1 MDPVTAG
8 LFVGASLL
16 SSLFANKQQSRAEAA
31 NIKLQTE
38 QARLQA
44 SEAALERTKSFRQT
58 MSQNLALSG
67 MGFGSTTALATAT
80 AQSFGALEADL
91 GAIRRQSDFAVASG
105 HAAKAGARANKFG
118 RDIASVENA
127 ASLAMKLGLFV

>member
-1 MDPVTAG
+1 MDPITAG
-8 LFVGASLL
+8 LFVGASFL
-16 SSLFANKQQSRAEAA
+16 SSLFASKQQARAEAA

-44 SEAALERTKSFRQT
+44 SEAALERTKAFRQN

-80 AQSFGALEADL
+80 AESFGALNADIN
-91 GAIRRQSDFAVASG
+91 AINRQSDFAVASG
-105 HAAKAGARANKFG
+105 QAARAASRAGRFS
-118 RDIASVENA
+118 RDIGALENA
-127 ASLAMKLGLFV
+127 ASLAQKLGLFV